1 MVALLKMPRVIP
13 GSQEDRRIFPRKQVE
28 AEVQANRC
36 DHTIAAR
43 REPRVT
49 LSLRDLSLGG
59 MSAIS
64 PMPLAQGERLNVHF
78 PRVGTMGGWDAIGR
92 VLRCVPSVL
101 GYRVA
106 VEFDP
111 LPAA

>member
-1 MVALLKMPRVIP
+1 MVALLKMPRLAV
-13 GSQEDRRIFPRKQVE
+13 GRDEDRRIFPRK
-28 AEVQANRC
+28 EVQAELQANRV
-36 DHTIAAR
+36 DHTLSAR
-43 REPRVT
+43 RQPRVT
-49 LSLRDLSLGG
+49 LALRDLSLGG

-64 PMPLAQGERLNVHF
+64 PLPLEQGERLAVHF
-78 PRVGTMGGWDAIGR
+78 PRLGSMAGWDAIGR
-92 VLRCVPSVL
+92 VLRCVPSAL